1 MMSATSIRDR
11 IIVALDVS
19 SMDEAERLLQQL
31 QGSAVYFK
39 VGMELFYAAGPNI
52 IHSLKERELKVFLD
66 LKCHDI
72 PNTVRGAMRSMAQ
85 LGVDMVN
92 FHVSGGRRMMEA
104 ALEGLEEG
112 AARGK
117 QRPLII
123 GVTQLTS
130 TSQEMLNREIG
141 IQGTVEEV
149 VAHYARLAKDA
160 GLDGVVASPLEVPM
174 IKEKCGADFLTVTPG
189 IRPKGSEKEDQT
201 RVTTPEEAFRK
212 GSDYIVMGRAITRA
226 DDPGK
231 AFETI
236 VENVCSANQKER

>member
-141 IQGTVEEV
+141 IQGTVGRGGC
-149 VAHYARLAKDA
+149 ALCPA
-160 GLDGVVASPLEVPM
+160 GERRGFGRSGGFPS
-174 IKEKCGADFLTVTPG
+174 
-189 IRPKGSEKEDQT
+189 GSSHDQ
-201 RVTTPEEAFRK
+201 
-212 GSDYIVMGRAITRA
+212 
-226 DDPGK
+226 GK
-231 AFETI
+231 MRSGFF
-236 VENVCSANQKER
+236 NGYSGHPSQGK